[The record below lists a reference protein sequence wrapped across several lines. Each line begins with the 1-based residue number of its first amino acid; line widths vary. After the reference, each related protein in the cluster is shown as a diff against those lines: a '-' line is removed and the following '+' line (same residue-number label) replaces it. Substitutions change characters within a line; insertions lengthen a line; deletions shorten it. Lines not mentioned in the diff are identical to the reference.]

1 MKRNL
6 ILSVVVCI
14 AGCAAPFSRPIPTES
29 EYKQRFLTHLEPQQV
44 DALRFSY
51 HGAVGGEASIARF
64 NVDADAI
71 SQIRTSAQ
79 LEDVYASDDKDAREE
94 LKRKIAMC
102 AREGRIPEWFDFP
115 FDKSLPVFTDSGEFT
130 DEHPAYSHQ
139 WYVDEDR
146 DIVYFVMIEG

>member
-1 MKRNL
+1 MKHAQL
-6 ILSVVVCI
+6 LLLVFLVT
-14 AGCAAPFSRPIPTES
+14 GCPAPFSRPVPTES
-29 EYKQRFLTHLEPQQV
+29 EYKRRFLSQLAPAQIT
-44 DALRFSY
+44 DLRFSY

-64 NVDADAI
+64 KVDADTI

-94 LKRKIAMC
+94 FKRKIAMC

-115 FDKSLPVFTDSGEFT
+115 FDKSLPVFTDSGDFT

-146 DIVYFVMIEG
+146 GIVYFVMIEG